1 MDNFAE
7 LQGAK
12 GKTAGN
18 VPGVC
23 HRTAHRPCRFSCCKS
38 TRKKHGWIK
47 LPINSIYFHIT
58 FWGNEHPSTNDFGV
72 KTVFYQAFDSRW
84 FSWLGHLDS
93 SGYHKLIAN
102 CEASWVILLVSRHK
116 IWFWRCVGLRVRF
129 ANPRCRSTYLLVLH
143 FISWLHVPRVYWSAD
158 ACGKPGMFGQPK
170 G

>member
-1 MDNFAE
+1 
-7 LQGAK
+7 
-12 GKTAGN
+12 
-18 VPGVC
+18 
-23 HRTAHRPCRFSCCKS
+23 
-38 TRKKHGWIK
+38 

-72 KTVFYQAFDSRW
+72 KTVFYRAFDSRW